1 MSRVLASRRAR
12 LVIVLAVA
20 TGAIGFL
27 AIRAAGSSLSYY
39 QTPAEFAQ
47 QIDTAGKRWQVGGR
61 VVDGT
66 IVEQNGRPVR
76 FDIAGD
82 HGERMT
88 INYSG
93 TVPDLFGPGAFVVV
107 EGTADG
113 PSTLDASSVVIKHE
127 NAFYAATATPSP
139 AATPRPQTAN
149 PVAAPAAN

>member
-1 MSRVLASRRAR
+1 MTGLLASRRAR
-12 LVIVLAVA
+12 LVLVLAVA
-20 TGAIGFL
+20 TGAIAIL

-66 IVEQNGRPVR
+66 IVEENGRPVR
-76 FDIAGD
+76 FEIAGD

-88 INYSG
+88 VNFGG

-107 EGTADG
+107 EGTANG
-113 PSTLDASSVVIKHE
+113 PGTLDASSVVIKHE
-127 NAFYAATATPSP
+127 NAFYAGTSTP
-139 AATPRPQTAN
+139 AATPRPRTAI
-149 PVAAPAAN
+149 PRAAPTTN